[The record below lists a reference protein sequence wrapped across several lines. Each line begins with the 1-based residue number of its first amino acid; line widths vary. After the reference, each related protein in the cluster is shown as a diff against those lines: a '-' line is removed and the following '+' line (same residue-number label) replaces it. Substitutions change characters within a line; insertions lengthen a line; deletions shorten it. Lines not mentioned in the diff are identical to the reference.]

1 MLPLCRPPYKFAI
14 DLFSV
19 TAMQA
24 DTAGYLGALFLQWMV
39 GLVALILLWQ
49 HPSSEY
55 FAIRA
60 QAKASASA

>member
-1 MLPLCRPPYKFAI
+1 MRAG
-14 DLFSV
+14 
-19 TAMQA
+19 A
-24 DTAGYLGALFLQWMV
+24 AGYLGAIFLQWIV